1 MIDYIEITFSNT
13 TTIKEEIKID
23 CKNEICLINDK
34 EKRITKD
41 TINSLLKMIINW
53 KNEYGNSNNID
64 AEEFFVK
71 IYENGKINTFHGKG
85 TYPNDYIFFKQ
96 LLGDI
101 YE

>member
-1 MIDYIEITFSNT
+1 MI
-13 TTIKEEIKID
+13 K
-23 CKNEICLINDK
+23 
-34 EKRITKD
+34 
-41 TINSLLKMIINW
+41 

-85 TYPNDYIFFKQ
+85 TYPNDYIFFKE